1 MNEYTECPECG
12 NDRIKLNVHE
22 VFEAVFSVKTGK
34 CLNRSYL
41 SSETWSYLCKCGWQS
56 EIITQ

>member
-41 SSETWSYLCKCGWQS
+41 CKCGWQS